1 MSWIKDI
8 YADYLRL
15 DKSSAKAASFGYLFA
30 VILSLLG
37 IAILIAGKVPQR
49 SLYFF
54 ASAFLFTLFAR
65 FFPSLLKPLF
75 SAWMILSLL
84 LGWIMSRLLLTIVF
98 FIVITP
104 ISFLMSLLGKDPLN
118 RRFDKNAPTYW
129 STKPNDPHRDFQ
141 KQF

>member
-8 YADYLRL
+8 YADYRRL

-30 VILSLLG
+30 VIFSILG

-49 SLYFF
+49 SFIFLTL
-54 ASAFLFTLFAR
+54 AFLFVLSAR
-65 FFPSLLKPLF
+65 FFPSFLKPLF

-104 ISFLMSLLGKDPLN
+104 ISFLMKLLGKDPLN

-129 STKPNDPHRDFQ
+129 STKLHDPQKDFQ